1 MHESRNHG
9 EKNARTNEVENKK
22 KVKRSKMNK
31 IDQALSLP
39 TLNPGSDNQVGGSCC
54 NLYCVPEDRK
64 RGMTSQ
70 YSKQSEI

>member
-39 TLNPGSDNQVGGSCC
+39 TLDPGSDNQVGGSCC
-54 NLYCVPEDRK
+54 NL
-64 RGMTSQ
+64 
-70 YSKQSEI
+70 